1 MVATDADAA
10 REGPYGRAGFA
21 PGVDGTVTYVEIRG
35 PDYKG
40 FTHRRHQD
48 AVSARPGKR
57 TAFPSRAHRGADR
70 DALSV
75 AAIEDLCADAHYAAT
90 GGGRGPDTTV
100 AIECLLTDMALL
112 PGATLCCATDA
123 NRAGNRHAAHHAQ
136 LAAGAGVVFERSRP
150 PDLLTGTVSSKRSA

>member
-1 MVATDADAA
+1 M
-10 REGPYGRAGFA
+10 
-21 PGVDGTVTYVEIRG
+21 
-35 PDYKG
+35 
-40 FTHRRHQD
+40 
-48 AVSARPGKR
+48 
-57 TAFPSRAHRGADR
+57 SRSADR
-70 DALSV
+70 TTKGSL
-75 AAIEDLCADAHYAAT
+75 T
-90 GGGRGPDTTV
+90 GGTKTLFQLGPGNARHSRLALTEAPIAMRSALQRSKTCAPTHIMPRLAAGVGPDTTV